1 MQKSATAM
9 ILVLTQHL
17 RTKMANNKDMVVG
30 NIQFGSSWDPFLWI
44 DKKINDRVALKMYK
58 ALKAAANNLDA
69 DSDRKALNKVHK
81 AIQEYEQSYNKN

>member
-1 MQKSATAM
+1 M

-17 RTKMANNKDMVVG
+17 RTNMANNKDMVVG

-58 ALKAAANNLDA
+58 ALKAVANNPDA
-69 DSDRKALNKVHK
+69 DFLNIRDRKALKKVHK